1 MRVGLGLSKTTGIPV
16 DKLQEATVFQGYV
29 AKKVIL
35 VGQLS
40 DGYINVTPMCQAKGK
55 RYHDWGQRGELVPWW
70 LVPI

>member
-1 MRVGLGLSKTTGIPV
+1 MTHC
-16 DKLQEATVFQGYV
+16 EAGEEEGEGAGTVYQGYV